1 MVPAEETILTNL
13 RRGALEF
20 CVLAMLTDEE
30 LYGLDIARR
39 LTVDGLL
46 MSSEG
51 TLYPLLTRLRTA
63 GLVTTTWQESV
74 EGPPRRYYAL
84 TPDGRDSLAAF
95 TRTWPAFRDA
105 VDQALD
111 RRDPP

>member
-1 MVPAEETILTNL
+1 MVPADETILTNL

-20 CVLAMLTDEE
+20 CVLAMLTEEE

-39 LTVDGLL
+39 LTTDGLL

-63 GLVTTTWQESV
+63 GLVTTTWQQSV

-84 TPDGRDSLAAF
+84 TPDGRDAF
-95 TRTWPAFRDA
+95 SRTWPAFRDA
-105 VDQALD
+105 VDHALD
-111 RRDPP
+111 RKDPS